1 MKSRKDDYL
10 ERSKHLKNLTDE
22 ELKVYFFKLTDQLL
36 DPIMDL
42 AYNYTSPS
50 IERSVLLR
58 MGFSS
63 LEAKAITEKLNDANL
78 LSFGAGHVVYLY
90 AKMKNIEI
98 IEAGRLLA
106 TGEGITLMKE
116 VFNDA

>member
-1 MKSRKDDYL
+1 MKPRKDDFL
-10 ERSKHLKNLTDE
+10 ERKKHLEKLTDE
-22 ELKVYFFKLTDQLL
+22 ELKAYFFKLTDELL

-63 LEAKAITEKLNDANL
+63 LEAKAITEKLNNANL

-90 AKMKNIEI
+90 AKKKNKEI
-98 IEAGRLLA
+98 IDAGRLLA
-106 TGEGITLMKE
+106 KGEGITLMKE
-116 VFNDA
+116 VFKDA

>member
-1 MKSRKDDYL
+1 MKARKDDFEKRRKEL
-10 ERSKHLKNLTDE
+10 AKLTDE
-22 ELKVYFFKLTDQLL
+22 ELKTYFFKLTDQLL
-36 DPIMDL
+36 DPIMEL

-63 LEAKAITEKLNDANL
+63 LEAKVITEKLKDANL
-78 LSFGAGHVVYLY
+78 LSYGAGHVVYLY
-90 AKMKNIEI
+90 AKKVKKEI

-106 TGEGITLMKE
+106 KGEGIALMKE
-116 VFNDA
+116 VFEND